1 MLTIVKE
8 ISSKNPTGDDWK
20 YEDGYLAIEAEI
32 DKTMS
37 ASNVGDVDWKFIYE
51 EATNILQNESKDLK
65 IASYWLYAKWKL
77 NSWDGL
83 EAVLPLY
90 IELIS
95 TYQERLFPK
104 SIKVKLRILEWLN
117 ESLTLAFFKN
127 IDTLDEN
134 KFKNLMDSLELLEST
149 IVSVFKKEDLK
160 LFSPLIRKLKKNN
173 EEKKNL
179 EKLNK
184 EAEPTEEIEKS
195 SMDEETNV
203 KLEGSNYTLLEHKQE
218 LQAKLASIT
227 NHPYLFNITQELG
240 FSLFHEAFLEEKNVQ
255 REEFPSDEEL
265 DYLEKIKDKEHYP
278 EELKVYIVK
287 YPCWLEGQ
295 YLLIEYSE
303 KKESMEQYKIISNT
317 LKYKLINFIKENGEK
332 IHIYAPLN
340 YKIVGEALKKWIN
353 LEKKYLTI
361 SNSNNYEEVFQE
373 AVKISKKKSKEEGI
387 LLIETIKKESKTYEE
402 SFLWTLKQIYYA
414 FEIDNKNMAIA
425 LLYELNQEI
434 EHFNLESW
442 NPHLAIEVYVL
453 FLKPNIIKIL
463 NTEKKELIYRKL
475 CKLSPKEAMKI
486 SFL

>member
-8 ISSKNPTGDDWK
+8 ISSKNPIGNDWK
-20 YEDGYLAIEAEI
+20 YEDDYLAIEAEI

-51 EATNILQNESKDLK
+51 EATNILQKESKDLK

-83 EAVLPLY
+83 EVVLPLY

-95 TYQERLFPK
+95 TYQESLFPK
-104 SIKVKLRILEWLN
+104 SIKVKLRILEWLH

-127 IDTLDEN
+127 IDTLDEE
-134 KFKNLMDSLELLEST
+134 KFKRLIDSLELLEST
-149 IVSVFKKEDLK
+149 IILALKKEDLK
-160 LFSPLIRKLKKNN
+160 LFFPLIRKLKKNN

-179 EKLNK
+179 ENLNK
-184 EAEPTEEIEKS
+184 EDEPIKEIEKS
-195 SMDEETNV
+195 SINETNV
-203 KLEGSNYTLLEHKQE
+203 KLETSKYTLLEHKQE
-218 LQAKLASIT
+218 LQSKLANIT
-227 NHPYLFNITQELG
+227 NNQHLFNITQELG
-240 FSLFHEAFLEEKNVQ
+240 FSLLNQAFLKEKSVQ

-265 DYLEKIKDKEHYP
+265 KYMESIKDKEHYP
-278 EELKVYIVK
+278 EEIKVYIVT

-303 KKESMEQYKIISNT
+303 KKESLEQYKIISNI
-317 LKYKLINFIKENGEK
+317 LKYKLINFIKKNGEK
-332 IHIYAPLN
+332 LHIHTPLN
-340 YKIVGEALKKWIN
+340 YKILGEALKKWIN
-353 LEKKYLTI
+353 LEKKYLII
-361 SNSNNYEEVFQE
+361 SNINNYEEVFQE
-373 AVKISKKKSKEEGI
+373 AVKISKEKSKEEGMM
-387 LLIETIKKESKTYEE
+387 LIETIKKESKTHEE
-402 SFLWTLKQIYYA
+402 SFLWTLKQVYYA
-414 FEIDNKNMAIA
+414 FKIDNKNMAIA

-442 NPHLAIEVYVL
+442 NPHLAIEVYGL
-453 FLKPNIIKIL
+453 LLKPNINKTL